1 MDGPLPSLADDLA
14 AALTARLEQLPPQVR
29 TAFLLREGFV
39 TDYAEIA
46 RAIGC
51 SEAACRAFVDQAA
64 AHLCVSIQP
73 TGVTMTQRI
82 NYMQQS
88 PELFKKFLEF
98 SMLTKTSTIE
108 EKIQDLISI
117 RASQI
122 NGCGFCVDM
131 HVKQATIHGERA
143 LRLHHVAI
151 WRESTLFSPRE
162 RAALAWT
169 EALTS
174 LPPHGVSDEVFDKV
188 RTQLS
193 EKELSDLTFAVMA
206 INAWNRVNVGFTSV
220 PGSHDKSFGLDK
232 AQLA

>member
-1 MDGPLPSLADDLA
+1 
-14 AALTARLEQLPPQVR
+14 
-29 TAFLLREGFV
+29 
-39 TDYAEIA
+39 
-46 RAIGC
+46 
-51 SEAACRAFVDQAA
+51 
-64 AHLCVSIQP
+64 
-73 TGVTMTQRI
+73 MTQRL

-98 SMLTKTSTIE
+98 STTAKGGTLE
-108 EKIQDLISI
+108 EAIQDLVSI

-131 HVKQATIHGERA
+131 HVKQAVIHGERP

-169 EALTS
+169 EVLTT
-174 LPPHGVSDEVFDKV
+174 LPPHGVPDDVFDKV

-193 EKELSDLTFAVMA
+193 EKELSDLTFSVMA
-206 INAWNRVNVGFTSV
+206 INGWNRANIAFKGV
-220 PGSHDKSFGLDK
+220 PGSQDKAFGLDK
-232 AQLA
+232 AQLS